1 MTAAA
6 GTTATVSGAVTV
18 SVANSIAGANNVT
31 AAFTNGITDSLAN
44 LASDGNAAGGLST
57 AAGDDTNVNITISDD
72 STSMAAADLSAVTGS
87 TAGTVT
93 LSNSQTITGTG
104 AQVKAA
110 LVTDAVTAAAGTT
123 ATVNSGAAIS
133 ATDASAI
140 ATANN
145 VTAAFSTGISDSL
158 ANLLN
163 DDQTAVST
171 ELGNADGDDADVNI
185 TITDD
190 STSITAAKLSLITAA
205 TDRNSHIIEF
215 SYNHR

>member
-1 MTAAA
+1 MYKRQTVSDGITAALAAEIAAVGSMTAAY
-6 GTTATVSGAVTV
+6 TT
-18 SVANSIAGANNVT
+18 
-31 AAFTNGITDSLAN
+31 GISDSLAN
-44 LASDGNAAGGLST
+44 LLNDNGTAINDNVTA
-57 AAGDDTNVNITISDD
+57 AAGDDADIKITITDD
-72 STSMAAADLSAVTGS
+72 STSITAAKLSLI
-87 TAGTVT
+87 TAATEGTVT

-133 ATDASAI
+133 AADASAI

-185 TITDD
+185 TITDN

-205 TDRNSHIIEF
+205 TA
-215 SYNHR
+215 